1 MKAAL
6 QALLEEARVAFA
18 GADTEDAVEALRV
31 AYLGKKGKISVILR
45 QMGGLS
51 AAERPIIGKVAN
63 EVRDSLRAFV
73 DAGLERAKERRRQ
86 RDLEQRVD
94 VTQPGRRARRGHE
107 HPIMRTQREIV
118 AILSQLGFRVV
129 TGPEVE
135 HDHYNFASLNF
146 AEDHPARDMQDTFF
160 IDDKVI
166 LRTHTSPLQVRAM
179 LRAGQPPVRVVAPG
193 AVYRCDQDA
202 THAPMFF
209 QVEGFFVD
217 EGVTF
222 ADLKGTLHHFLR
234 TLFGAELS
242 IRLRPS
248 FFPFT
253 EPSAEVDMSCVVC
266 GGAGQIGDEPCR
278 VCKGTGWVEI
288 LGAGMIDP
296 NVLDAVG
303 YDSEKYTGF
312 AFGIGVDRVAMLK
325 HGIDDIRLLTENDAR
340 FLAQF

>member
-6 QALLEEARVAFA
+6 QALLEEARVAFE

-45 QMGGLS
+45 QMGGLR
-51 AAERPIIGKVAN
+51 AEQRPIIGKVAN
-63 EVRDSLRAFV
+63 AVRDSLRALV
-73 DAGLERAKERRRQ
+73 DAGLERAKERQRQ
-86 RDLEQRVD
+86 RDLEQRID

-118 AILSQLGFRVV
+118 GILSQLGFRVV

-146 AEDHPARDMQDTFF
+146 SEDHPARDMQDTFF

-266 GGAGQIGDEPCR
+266 GGGGQIGDEPCR